1 MTFNP
6 SLQFPHSL
14 PAFLLVFHLT
24 DAKFKVINKLCV
36 LITFLCQL
44 QLTWLEAET
53 QASTD
58 CGRQNGQLP
67 LHGHK
72 RCMERGAPVSLTLQK
87 LRNKWSITASCT
99 VKRLMCG
106 CSIRTHEIQG
116 SASSILK
123 GDAILIPGQ
132 RFAEGREGTSGLPL
146 SAVQPHRCRRV
157 SEIPFFTCPS
167 TRQTQA
173 EPHRHS
179 RAPTSFICWP
189 ETRKSHRLK

>member
-1 MTFNP
+1 MYGKRGT
-6 SLQFPHSL
+6 
-14 PAFLLVFHLT
+14 
-24 DAKFKVINKLCV
+24 CV
-36 LITFLCQL
+36 
-44 QLTWLEAET
+44 
-53 QASTD
+53 S
-58 CGRQNGQLP
+58 
-67 LHGHK
+67 
-72 RCMERGAPVSLTLQK
+72 TLQ
-87 LRNKWSITASCT
+87 NKWSITASCT
-99 VKRLMCG
+99 VKRQMCG

-123 GDAILIPGQ
+123 GNAILIPGQ

-146 SAVQPHRCRRV
+146 SAVQPHRCQRV

-189 ETRKSHRLK
+189 ETRKSHRLKQGRGRRVAKRI